1 MESLSVLTLEMS
13 VPVIGRVSVSF
24 GVVLCR
30 LPDIP
35 ITIRVVLGL
44 SRLPEPLMLITGMIH
59 DQIENELHASFMELV
74 LEDINI

>member
-1 MESLSVLTLEMS
+1 MS

-24 GVVLCR
+24 GIILCR
-30 LPDIP
+30 LPDVP
-35 ITIRVVLGL
+35 ITIGVVLGL

-59 DQIENELHASFMELV
+59 DQVENELHASLMELV